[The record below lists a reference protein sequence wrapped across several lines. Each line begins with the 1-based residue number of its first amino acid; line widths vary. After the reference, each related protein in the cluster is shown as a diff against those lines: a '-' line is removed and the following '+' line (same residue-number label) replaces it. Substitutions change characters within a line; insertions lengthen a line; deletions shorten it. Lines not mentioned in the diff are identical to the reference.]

1 MRKLVILN
9 LLIILALSFSSCKE
23 KEYVRLRIIA
33 EDNSESSLNQ
43 KNIIK
48 ETLKEL
54 YEDNIISYEN
64 LNVNTVTNYLNLKLE
79 KELFNQLKISNTVS
93 YYPAK
98 TFDGKMIPS
107 GNYETLLIEIGN
119 AKGNNFW
126 TLLYPEYYGFEFE
139 ETNEIEYRSYFYDLF
154 S

>member
-9 LLIILALSFSSCKE
+9 LLIVLALSFSSCKE

-33 EDNSESSLNQ
+33 EDNSESSVNQ

-54 YEDNIISYEN
+54 FEDNIISYEN
-64 LNVNTVTNYLNLKLE
+64 LNVNTVTNYLNLKLD

>member
-1 MRKLVILN
+1 MRKIVILN
-9 LLIILALSFSSCKE
+9 LLIVLALSFSSCKE
-23 KEYVRLRIIA
+23 KEYIRLRIIA
-33 EDNSESSLNQ
+33 EDNTESSVNQ

-48 ETLKEL
+48 EKIKEL
-54 YEDNIISYEN
+54 YENNIISYEN
-64 LNVNTVTNYLNLKLE
+64 LNVNTITNNLKLALD
-79 KELFNQLKISNTVS
+79 KDLFNQLKISNTIS

-98 TFDGKMIPS
+98 TFDGKIIAS
-107 GNYETLLIEIGN
+107 GNYETLLIEIGS

-139 ETNEIEYRSYFYDLF
+139 ENNEIEYRSYFYDLF

>member
-48 ETLKEL
+48 ETL
-54 YEDNIISYEN
+54 I
-64 LNVNTVTNYLNLKLE
+64 
-79 KELFNQLKISNTVS
+79 
-93 YYPAK
+93 
-98 TFDGKMIPS
+98 
-107 GNYETLLIEIGN
+107 
-119 AKGNNFW
+119 
-126 TLLYPEYYGFEFE
+126 
-139 ETNEIEYRSYFYDLF
+139 
-154 S
+154 

>member
-1 MRKLVILN
+1 
-9 LLIILALSFSSCKE
+9 
-23 KEYVRLRIIA
+23 
-33 EDNSESSLNQ
+33 
-43 KNIIK
+43 
-48 ETLKEL
+48 
-54 YEDNIISYEN
+54 
-64 LNVNTVTNYLNLKLE
+64 
-79 KELFNQLKISNTVS
+79 
-93 YYPAK
+93 
-98 TFDGKMIPS
+98 MIPS